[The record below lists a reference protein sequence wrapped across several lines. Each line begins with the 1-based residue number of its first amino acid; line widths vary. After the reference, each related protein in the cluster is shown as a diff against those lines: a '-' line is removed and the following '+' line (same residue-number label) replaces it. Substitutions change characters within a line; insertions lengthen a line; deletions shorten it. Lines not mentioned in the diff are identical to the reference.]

1 MPAPINQANP
11 LRLFVSHDWQE
22 DEDYHRVFEFLEAA
36 DYFYYRNCARPEAL
50 RPLTAEAIREALRA
64 EIGASEAVVLLAGQ
78 YSKNAERLQ
87 FMSTFAQSIRKPVLV
102 MRHFGLAAPIPGPLQ
117 QGASE
122 LLDWDGRA
130 LIAALRHHGRGEA
143 IGKWDTVEFTL
154 D

>member
-11 LRLFVSHDWQE
+11 LRLFVSHHWQD

-36 DYFYYRNCARPEAL
+36 DHFYYRNCARPETP
-50 RPLTAEAIREALRA
+50 RPLTGEAMREALRA
-64 EIGASEAVVLLAGQ
+64 EIGASEAVVLLAAQ
-78 YSKNAERLQ
+78 YSKNAETLQ

-102 MRHFGLAAPIPGPLQ
+102 LRHFGIATPVPVPLQ

-130 LIAALRHHGRGEA
+130 LIAALRHHGRGEDIA
-143 IGKWDTVEFTL
+143 TWDTVEFTL